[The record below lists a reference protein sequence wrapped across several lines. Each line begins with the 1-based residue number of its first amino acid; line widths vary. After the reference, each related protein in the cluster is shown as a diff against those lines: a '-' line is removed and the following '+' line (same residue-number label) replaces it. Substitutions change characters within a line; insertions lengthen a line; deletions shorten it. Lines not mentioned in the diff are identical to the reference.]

1 MMIERIKTSLGLLPD
16 RGGEYYPKRGVLENT
31 LDAHPQREG
40 IVAYIET
47 HGGSVRRDLL
57 HWPRNRGGV
66 LTDVGI
72 IRHMLAGNIVID
84 PFSTDQLTSNSYDV
98 RVSDKFFRH
107 READEME
114 LAGNALTML
123 ENSFVYDAYS
133 PKGINVTWAGP
144 VDTIPA
150 AEMKDKVFWALKGG
164 VYRIGQHD
172 KTEPFKALE
181 EKDQLIFIHPNEM
194 ILGTT
199 MEAIGGRNIITTTI
213 SGKSTLGRHGY
224 EICGDANLGDVGFV
238 FPLALEIFNKH
249 QKAAVYLVVGTPV
262 ARLVFH
268 ELTEPPLQT
277 YRGSYMD
284 QGDGR
289 SVIPKPLKV
298 IRD

>member
-144 VDTIPA
+144 VA
-150 AEMKDKVFWALKGG
+150 
-164 VYRIGQHD
+164 
-172 KTEPFKALE
+172 
-181 EKDQLIFIHPNEM
+181 
-194 ILGTT
+194 
-199 MEAIGGRNIITTTI
+199 TI

-238 FPLALEIFNKH
+238 FPWALEIFNKH